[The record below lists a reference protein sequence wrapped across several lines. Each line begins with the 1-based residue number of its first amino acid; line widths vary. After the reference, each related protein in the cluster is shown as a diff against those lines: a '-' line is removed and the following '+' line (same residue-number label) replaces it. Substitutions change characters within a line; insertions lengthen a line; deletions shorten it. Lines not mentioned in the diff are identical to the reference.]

1 MHESSARIWQLHSQT
16 PKSAVMKT
24 VLIILGLVGS
34 SFVFGQEE
42 SRVEKKYERY
52 ENGELIEDKYYLE
65 ENGRAIAG
73 EDFEMPELDEMQA
86 KMAVRQA
93 EMEQRMQKM
102 QQEANERMDKARLD
116 MDKRMNEMQQ
126 RMNQMQREMDLK
138 MQEHQQMQAPQLESP
153 KQNSAPKRLGTTY
166 QT

>member
-1 MHESSARIWQLHSQT
+1 
-16 PKSAVMKT
+16 MKT

-34 SFVFGQEE
+34 SFAFGQEE

-73 EDFEMPELDEMQA
+73 EDFEMPEFDEMQTQISA
-86 KMAVRQA
+86 RQA
-93 EMEQRMQKM
+93 SMEQRMQEM
-102 QQEANERMDKARLD
+102 QRKADERMEKARLD
-116 MDKRMNEMQQ
+116 LDKRMNEMQQ
-126 RMNQMQREMDLK
+126 RMNQMQRDIELK
-138 MQEHQQMQAPQLESP
+138 MQEQQHLQAPQMESP
-153 KQNSAPKRLGTTY
+153 LQNSTPNGLGTTF